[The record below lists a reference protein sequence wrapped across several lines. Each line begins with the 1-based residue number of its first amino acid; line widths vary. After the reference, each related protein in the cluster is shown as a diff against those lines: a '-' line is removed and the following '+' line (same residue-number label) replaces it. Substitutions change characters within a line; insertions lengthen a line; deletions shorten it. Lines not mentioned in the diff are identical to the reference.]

1 MARNLFSN
9 GSFVDDLT
17 GWTTQN
23 ATHVDGRE
31 HAFLTSGACELDAT
45 GGDAYVY
52 QTITVPG
59 SGIRRARLVV
69 RAWSDAAVGWE
80 LEVQDTGGG
89 TVHHDGEHLLEAVD
103 TWCTLVADF
112 SMTGGD
118 TVQVTITLVNA
129 SYAEVAYVDGLH
141 LFMVDAQDLSA
152 EGLGLELARRRGD
165 PGFMKHT
172 RQRYYQV
179 LNDAIAAAPKPL
191 WRLNVDSSVSTTV
204 TGDGDPVRRYSL
216 AGVTGLTT
224 ADQVRR
230 VWMEGSDDQNYQIGR
245 WEVESDLGVLTLAL
259 DDDPPEAG
267 RTVAV
272 EFWTPPAELDTL
284 TFSNS
289 TTLDRSWLL
298 RQAMVF
304 LLMEADREEEPEAE
318 AELMRWDQ
326 LRQAREGELLG
337 RRRRPAGKVRSLRW
351 N

>member
-1 MARNLFSN
+1 MARNLLDN
-9 GSFVDDLT
+9 GAFYDDLSD
-17 GWTTQN
+17 WTTQN
-23 ATHVDGRE
+23 ATHVDDRE
-31 HAFLTSGACELDAT
+31 HAFLTSGACELDASAA
-45 GGDAYVY
+45 DAYIWQLV
-52 QTITVPG
+52 TVPG

-69 RAWSDAAVGWE
+69 RAWSSSVAGLVLRCSG
-80 LEVQDTGGG
+80 T
-89 TVHHDGEHLLEAVD
+89 TVHTQAEHTLDHTDV
-103 TWCTLVADF
+103 WCTLVADV
-112 SMTGGD
+112 TVEGGE
-118 TVQVTITLVNA
+118 TCTINISLDHET
-129 SYAEVAYVDGLH
+129 YEVVVYVDDIQF
-141 LFMVDAQDLSA
+141 FMVDARDLSA